1 MAGIT
6 TVIDQWRSRHEVSIL
21 IGAGADVGRGFGSQP
36 RAKVSMM
43 IIRPPQHGH
52 GVGKIRS

>member
-1 MAGIT
+1 
-6 TVIDQWRSRHEVSIL
+6 VIDQWRSRHEVSIL

-43 IIRPPQHGH
+43 IIRPAQHGH